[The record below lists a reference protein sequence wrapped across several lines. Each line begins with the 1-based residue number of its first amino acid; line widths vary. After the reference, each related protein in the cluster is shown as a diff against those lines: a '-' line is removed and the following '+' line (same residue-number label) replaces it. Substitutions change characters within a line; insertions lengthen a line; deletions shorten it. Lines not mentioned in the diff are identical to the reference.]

1 MEDPEEGT
9 HVLRES
15 RSEANL
21 ARTDHIKI
29 DRMSEAVPLKL
40 VVVSGRDFGKT
51 LALQRGSYRVGKSRR
66 SDLVLTDSSVSR
78 EHLLVETLPG
88 GCRFR
93 DQGSTN
99 GSFFGN
105 SRFALLEAPPGSV
118 IRIGHTELQLLPVS
132 ERIPI
137 VPSTKS
143 ELGALVGTSLLMRQT
158 FALLE
163 RAAAGDADVLLQG
176 ETGTGKELAAEALH
190 ELGPRAGRP
199 FVVCDLSST
208 PHSLVES
215 ELFGH
220 VRGAYTGAV
229 SDRPGAFERAHG
241 GTLFLDE
248 IGEVALEIQPRLL
261 RALERR
267 QVKRVGGNSYASVD
281 VRVVAATH
289 RKLEDEVAAG
299 RFREDLYHRLAVVTA
314 VLPPLRERL
323 EDLPLLVNALLTRS
337 GRAPAAGSILSPET
351 QILLRT
357 HHWPG
362 NVRELR
368 NVIERAV
375 RLGVDPEIPASQQAR
390 PTRSSGADARTPFK
404 EAKENLV
411 SAFERDYLADLLRRF
426 EGNISVAARESGIG
440 RAYLHRL
447 LKKHGL
453 ARD

>member
-1 MEDPEEGT
+1 MQEREEGA

-15 RSEANL
+15 RSEAIV

-29 DRMSEAVPLKL
+29 DRMVEAVPLKL
-40 VVVSGRDFGKT
+40 VVVSGRDFGKA
-51 LALQRGSYRVGKSRR
+51 LALPGGSYRVGKSSG
-66 SDLVLTDSSVSR
+66 SDLVLSDPSVSR
-78 EHLLVETLPG
+78 EHLLVETIPG

-93 DQGSTN
+93 DPGSTN
-99 GSFFGN
+99 GCFLGN
-105 SRFALLEAPPGSV
+105 SRFVLLEAAAGSV
-118 IRIGHTELQLLPVS
+118 IRVGHTELQLLPVN
-132 ERIPI
+132 ERIPM
-137 VPSTKS
+137 VPSTNNK
-143 ELGALVGTSLLMRQT
+143 LGALVGTSLVMRQS

-163 RAAAGDADVLLQG
+163 RAAAGDVDVLLLG

-199 FVVCDLSST
+199 FVVCDLTAT
-208 PHSLVES
+208 PPSLVES

-229 SDRPGAFERAHG
+229 SDRPGAFERADG

-248 IGEVALEIQPRLL
+248 IGDVGLEIQPRLL

-289 RKLEDEVAAG
+289 RNLEEEVAAG
-299 RFREDLYHRLAVVTA
+299 RFRQDLFHRLAVVTA

-323 EDLPLLVNALLTRS
+323 EDLPLLVSTLLARS
-337 GRAPAAGSILSPET
+337 GRTAAAGSILSPQT

-357 HHWPG
+357 HNWPG

-375 RLGVDPEIPASQQAR
+375 RLGVEPEIPAIQQRAT
-390 PTRSSGADARTPFK
+390 PAPGADARTPFK

-426 EGNISVAARESGIG
+426 HDNVSVAARESGIG

>member
-1 MEDPEEGT
+1 M
-9 HVLRES
+9 
-15 RSEANL
+15 
-21 ARTDHIKI
+21 
-29 DRMSEAVPLKL
+29 
-40 VVVSGRDFGKT
+40 
-51 LALQRGSYRVGKSRR
+51 
-66 SDLVLTDSSVSR
+66 
-78 EHLLVETLPG
+78 
-88 GCRFR
+88 
-93 DQGSTN
+93 
-99 GSFFGN
+99 
-105 SRFALLEAPPGSV
+105 
-118 IRIGHTELQLLPVS
+118 
-132 ERIPI
+132 
-137 VPSTKS
+137 VPSTNNK
-143 ELGALVGTSLLMRQT
+143 LGALVGTSLVMRQT

-163 RAAAGDADVLLQG
+163 RAAAGDVDVLLLG

-199 FVVCDLSST
+199 FVVCDLTAT
-208 PHSLVES
+208 PPSLVES

-229 SDRPGAFERAHG
+229 SDRPGAFERADG

-248 IGEVALEIQPRLL
+248 IGDVGLEIQPRLL

-289 RKLEDEVAAG
+289 RNLEEEVAAG
-299 RFREDLYHRLAVVTA
+299 RFRQDLFHRLAVVTA

-323 EDLPLLVNALLTRS
+323 EDLPLLVSTLLARS
-337 GRAPAAGSILSPET
+337 GRTAAAGSILSPQT

-357 HHWPG
+357 HNWPG

-375 RLGVDPEIPASQQAR
+375 RLGVEPEIPAIQQRAT
-390 PTRSSGADARTPFK
+390 PAPGADARTPFK

-426 EGNISVAARESGIG
+426 HDNVSVAARESGIG

-453 ARD
+453 ARDSSRPLERTQLE